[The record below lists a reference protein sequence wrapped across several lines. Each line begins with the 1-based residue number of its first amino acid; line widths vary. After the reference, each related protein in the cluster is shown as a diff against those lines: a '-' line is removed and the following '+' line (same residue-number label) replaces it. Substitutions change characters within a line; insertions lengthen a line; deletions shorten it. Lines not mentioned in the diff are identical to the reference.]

1 MFNAW
6 IQFGF
11 QPVMPKKKEE
21 EKMMTSIFP
30 WFNEKQIAQLER
42 DTANIADP
50 MEKIKMQD
58 SIYRQVAPM
67 IKEKE
72 AKEARMKAKNQF
84 FYANFDEKDLQ
95 RSKLN
100 QVQLKIEDL
109 ADMVKE
115 RVGIPATAK
124 TEEVMNLF
132 SQELQQRG
140 IEPQIL
146 QDYVDWKSEELLYL
160 TELKARPVAPVK
172 EEKSVFENIVWWAA
186 ESTSWVAEFVWTS
199 LAKWIWRISKKL
211 WADET
216 KVNQLVDSYI
226 KSWDTL
232 WWEDI
237 GDEDSLVYQWAKML
251 FDIAQVAAP
260 WWLAR
265 WAAKWTQVAWKWA
278 KAVEWL
284 WKINKNWA
292 KLADDIAIWWENV
305 LLKAWMKP
313 KAAEKAA
320 QLTSKVL
327 SRAWEWALDMV
338 MFDIIAEWEL
348 PNLKEVWLWAAIGG
362 ALPIAWAWL
371 SAARRWIA
379 KVAPK
384 LELSWLLNPAKLTSV
399 KEKLIEEWTEAM
411 WKWKSSDVGKWMI
424 ERNIKWDKTGIVE
437 QLIKHSDESKGI
449 VDWLL
454 WSSTTKHNIPAAK
467 TALNNLYKDIKNIPW
482 LEWKADD
489 IANLLKK
496 DTYTLSELNEI
507 KRELDD
513 IYNLYT
519 RAGGESAGL
528 KSQWLRNIR
537 AEIRKYIEKQATDEW
552 LGNIKMLNNETSISR
567 TLADAINKKDSAD
580 LSREILSIFAKWTVW
595 GMAWTQ
601 VWPFKWDGWLP
612 KIWNFIV
619 WAIVGKYLLSTKSKT
634 YVANSLR
641 KLSWFEKKELNRF
654 IQSKGKEAL
663 SAKTLNKIDEI
674 REWAKTL
681 STKKTNNVDNMAGG
695 DDIMKQQKPQSESI
709 PQLKA
714 TVKAPE
720 EIFHETSQIN
730 VDKIMKEWFKVWK
743 ELNVAEKRWAI
754 YFGGKWVNE
763 WMYSRTKGWEAF
775 AWQKP
780 WKIKIDTS
788 DLNLLDMNI
797 KENYIKYNDYVVRWE
812 LDKLPKWYDWTISR
826 LKDGRIYEVALK
838 KDVANRKLKQA
849 NKWLKPKK

>member
-160 TELKARPVAPVK
+160 TELKARPVEPVE

-186 ESTSWVAEFVWTS
+186 ESTSWIAEFAWTN
-199 LAKWIWRISKKL
+199 LAKGIWWISKKL

-251 FDIAQVAAP
+251 FDIAQVATP

-313 KAAEKAA
+313 EAAEKAA

-348 PNLKEVWLWAAIGG
+348 PNLKEVWLWAAIGWWFP
-362 ALPIAWAWL
+362 LAWV
-371 SAARRWIA
+371 IA
-379 KVAPK
+379 KWLWKAGRVWLEQILWATTGKWKTAIAETFAKAGRNADFTKWMRWNINIDEVLSNVEQWLNNFKSSNRAIYWEQYSK
-384 LELSWLLNPAKLTSV
+384 LLENTKNIALKEWEDSILNWFTKKLKDSRIKFTDEWLDFTQSTVQNSTDQTKIKQVYELLQNWEDVTPAWMDALKQAIRNTYNFKVDSSVVQKIIGETANDVKSKIVKEVPEYADMMVKYEKFKTILDDISWALSIWSTKAKKQTALTKLQRALKDNQELKKEMLDTINKYSKDDIVWQLAWVQMSEILPWWLMKVFGWAGIWAASIWLLNPKFLAWLITMSPRAIAEIARWLNISTDILNKAITNANKFIPTEAKV
-399 KEKLIEEWTEAM
+399 VWTEA
-411 WKWKSSDVGKWMI
+411 
-424 ERNIKWDKTGIVE
+424 
-437 QLIKHSDESKGI
+437 
-449 VDWLL
+449 LL
-454 WSSTTKHNIPAAK
+454 
-467 TALNNLYKDIKNIPW
+467 
-482 LEWKADD
+482 
-489 IANLLKK
+489 
-496 DTYTLSELNEI
+496 
-507 KRELDD
+507 
-513 IYNLYT
+513 
-519 RAGGESAGL
+519 
-528 KSQWLRNIR
+528 
-537 AEIRKYIEKQATDEW
+537 
-552 LGNIKMLNNETSISR
+552 
-567 TLADAINKKDSAD
+567 NKK
-580 LSREILSIFAKWTVW
+580 E
-595 GMAWTQ
+595 
-601 VWPFKWDGWLP
+601 
-612 KIWNFIV
+612 
-619 WAIVGKYLLSTKSKT
+619 
-634 YVANSLR
+634 
-641 KLSWFEKKELNRF
+641 
-654 IQSKGKEAL
+654 
-663 SAKTLNKIDEI
+663 
-674 REWAKTL
+674 
-681 STKKTNNVDNMAGG
+681 
-695 DDIMKQQKPQSESI
+695 
-709 PQLKA
+709 
-714 TVKAPE
+714 
-720 EIFHETSQIN
+720 
-730 VDKIMKEWFKVWK
+730 
-743 ELNVAEKRWAI
+743 
-754 YFGGKWVNE
+754 
-763 WMYSRTKGWEAF
+763 
-775 AWQKP
+775 
-780 WKIKIDTS
+780 
-788 DLNLLDMNI
+788 
-797 KENYIKYNDYVVRWE
+797 
-812 LDKLPKWYDWTISR
+812 
-826 LKDGRIYEVALK
+826 
-838 KDVANRKLKQA
+838 
-849 NKWLKPKK
+849 